1 MAIAEIRVGGPGR
14 CTLPFILALRTSYL
28 LKSFI
33 FCNIVYLNVRIEL
46 FKKFQKVG
54 ILVKRC
60 FQTKKKNLFFLC
72 PRDDSQGALRFAPA
86 CLSVCVSVSVHLS
99 VHHALWYR
107 VCVINS
113 SHSF

>member
-46 FKKFQKVG
+46 FKKFQKVW

-60 FQTKKKNLFFLC
+60 FHKKKKKKKKKNLFFY
-72 PRDDSQGALRFAPA
+72 AP
-86 CLSVCVSVSVHLS
+86 VTIVRGH
-99 VHHALWYR
+99 
-107 VCVINS
+107 
-113 SHSF
+113 